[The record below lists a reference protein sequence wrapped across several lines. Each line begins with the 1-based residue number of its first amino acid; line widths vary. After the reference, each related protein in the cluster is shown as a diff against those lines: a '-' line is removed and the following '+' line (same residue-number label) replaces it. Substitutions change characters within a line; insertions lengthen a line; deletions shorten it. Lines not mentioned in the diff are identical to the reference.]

1 MNAPGLDAGELLEI
15 GDNGTEGMA
24 IIRVSVQRSSSRATN
39 WRAAKI
45 GG

>member
-24 IIRVSVQRSSSRATN
+24 IIRVSVQRLGMEDEL
-39 WRAAKI
+39 AAFR
-45 GG
+45 